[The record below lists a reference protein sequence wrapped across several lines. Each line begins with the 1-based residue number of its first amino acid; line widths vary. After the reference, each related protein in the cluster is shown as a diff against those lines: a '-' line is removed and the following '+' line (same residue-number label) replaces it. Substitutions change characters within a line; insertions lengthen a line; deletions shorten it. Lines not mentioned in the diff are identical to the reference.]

1 MPSVDSDLW
10 PLTTLRL
17 QTPRLEL
24 RLPSDRDL
32 ADLARLA
39 AAGVHDPRVQP
50 FAVAWTDVPP
60 ADRARSVLQHHWRQ
74 LAAWTPEHWGLQL
87 VVVHGGA
94 VVGTQ
99 GMSGRDFSV
108 LREISTGSWLGQ
120 AYQRRGVGTEM
131 RAAVLQLA
139 FAGLGAEYAISSAFI
154 DNAASLAVSRKLG
167 YADDGLEQRV
177 RRGQPGIARRL
188 RLDRRTWEATHR
200 IPVSIDGL
208 EACLPMFG
216 LTPDGAANE

>member
-1 MPSVDSDLW
+1 MDSDLW

-17 QTPRLEL
+17 RTPRLEL

-39 AAGVHDPRVQP
+39 AAGVHDPQVQP
-50 FAVAWTDVPP
+50 FGVAWTDVPP

-87 VVVHGGA
+87 VVVHDGA
-94 VVGTQ
+94 VLGTQ
-99 GMSGRDFSV
+99 GMSGHDFSV
-108 LREISTGSWLGQ
+108 LREVGTGSWLGQ
-120 AYQRRGVGTEM
+120 AYQRQGVGTEM

-167 YADDGLEQRV
+167 YADDGVEQRV
-177 RRGQPGIARRL
+177 RRGRPATARRL

-200 IPVSIDGL
+200 TPVSIEGL

-216 LTPDGAANE
+216 LRPDGAPSE

>member
-1 MPSVDSDLW
+1 MDSDLW
-10 PLTTLRL
+10 PLTMLRL
-17 QTPRLEL
+17 RTPRLEL
-24 RLPSDRDL
+24 RPPSDRDL

-39 AAGVHDPRVQP
+39 ALGVHDPQVQP

-60 ADRARSVLQHHWRQ
+60 AERARSVLQHHWRL

-87 VVVHGGA
+87 VVVHEGA

-99 GMSGRDFSV
+99 GMSAHDFGV
-108 LREISTGSWLGQ
+108 LREVGTGSWLGQ
-120 AYQRRGVGTEM
+120 GYQRRGVGTEM

-139 FAGLGAEYAISSAFI
+139 FAGLGAEYAISSSFI

-167 YADDGLEQRV
+167 YVDDGVEQRV
-177 RRGQPGIARRL
+177 RRGHPATARRL
-188 RLDRRTWEATHR
+188 RLDRRAWEAARQTR
-200 IPVSIDGL
+200 VSIEGL

-216 LTPDGAANE
+216 LTANGEPSA